1 LAAYIAETFAM
12 QLYHSRHLGNSGTL
26 AKNLVSDLD
35 YYLRDGVEVGGY
47 NKSLHNNFAR
57 NFSNKYSDCPVDYFK
72 RTALEPRELGKSYYY
87 DLERAD
93 ELLRFDPGWKGR
105 KDDGFKTEMERAN
118 TNLSLVD
125 AQLVS

>member
-1 LAAYIAETFAM
+1 M
-12 QLYHSRHLGNSGTL
+12 QLYHSRHLGNSGAL

-47 NKSLHNNFAR
+47 NKSLHNNFSR

>member
-1 LAAYIAETFAM
+1 
-12 QLYHSRHLGNSGTL
+12 L

-57 NFSNKYSDCPVDYFK
+57 NFSNKYSGCPVDYFK

-87 DLERAD
+87 DLQRAD
-93 ELLRFDPGWKGR
+93 EMLRFDPGWKGR